1 MRGIK
6 HKKVKTYDGVSE
18 FAMTHYT
25 PSYNHCTY
33 ISIMVYNII
42 KPSDWSRRRKSFVIV
57 TFGNDGVNIGV
68 SHYRSDR
75 LGIDVDRSG
84 NLVCDGVDWQ

>member
-6 HKKVKTYDGVSE
+6 HKKVNTYDGVSE
-18 FAMTHYT
+18 FAMTHYS
-25 PSYNHCTY
+25 SYHHSTY

-42 KPSDWSRRRKSFVIV
+42 KPSDWSQRRKSFAII
-57 TFGNDGVNIGV
+57 TFGMDGVNISV

-75 LGIDVDRSG
+75 LGIDTDISG
-84 NLVCDGVDWQ
+84 SLICDGVDWQ

>member
-18 FAMTHYT
+18 FAMTHYS
-25 PSYNHCTY
+25 SYNHNTY
-33 ISIMVYNII
+33 VSIVVYNII
-42 KPSDWSRRRKSFVIV
+42 KPSDWSQRRKSFTII
-57 TFGNDGVNIGV
+57 TFGMDGVNIGV

-75 LGIDVDRSG
+75 LEIDVDRSG
-84 NLVCDGVDWQ
+84 NLICDGVDWQ